1 MTSGGNVVRFGF
13 RFGDDE
19 GAGSRL
25 VGEGECIGFVG
36 CGDSTVAILSSD
48 ICCA

>member
-1 MTSGGNVVRFGF
+1 MTSGGNAVRFGF
-13 RFGDDE
+13 GFGDGE

-25 VGEGECIGFVG
+25 VGEGVCMGFVG

-48 ICCA
+48 MWCV